1 MPRNTFQ
8 DYRNYDKEAQELIRK
23 LSNSDQYQMLEI
35 VVDQLQ
41 RRCSDERRKE
51 LEAVRNAIS
60 SNTRLDEFR
69 INRIVN
75 GYKSEMAQT
84 ARAKDGN
91 TIKYGKKA

>member
-8 DYRNYDKEAQELIRK
+8 DFRDYDKEARNLIKDLSANELYR
-23 LSNSDQYQMLEI
+23 LLQI

-51 LEAVRNAIS
+51 LEAVRKVICKHP
-60 SNTRLDEFR
+60 RVDEFR
-69 INRIVN
+69 IDRIIN
-75 GYKSEMAQT
+75 GYRSEMAQT
-84 ARAKDGN
+84 AKASDGN

>member
-8 DYRNYDKEAQELIRK
+8 DFRNYEKEARELVKNLR
-23 LSNSDQYQMLEI
+23 SGEFYQLLEI
-35 VVDQLQ
+35 VTGQLQ
-41 RRCSDERRKE
+41 QRCSDERRKE
-51 LEAVRNAIS
+51 LEAVRDVIVN
-60 SNTRLDEFR
+60 NPKLDEFR
-69 INRIVN
+69 IHRIIN

>member
-1 MPRNTFQ
+1 MPRNTYQ
-8 DYRNYDKEAQELIRK
+8 DYRDYNKEARNLIKDLKSTEL
-23 LSNSDQYQMLEI
+23 YQLLEI
-35 VVDQLQ
+35 VQDQLQ

-51 LEAVRNAIS
+51 LEAVRDVL
-60 SNTRLDEFR
+60 SNHPRLDEFR
-69 INRIVN
+69 TNRIIN

>member
-1 MPRNTFQ
+1 MSRKDYV

-23 LSNSDQYQMLEI
+23 LSSSEMYKLLEI
-35 VVDQLQ
+35 VVEQLQ

-69 INRIVN
+69 INKIIN
-75 GYKSEMAQT
+75 GYRSEMAQT

-91 TIKYGKKA
+91 TIKHGKKA

>member
-8 DYRNYDKEAQELIRK
+8 DFRNYEKEARELTKK
-23 LSNSDQYQMLEI
+23 LSNGEQYQLLEI
-35 VVDQLQ
+35 VIGQLQ

-51 LEAVRNAIS
+51 LEAVRDVITKNS
-60 SNTRLDEFR
+60 RLDEFR
-69 INRIVN
+69 ISRIIN

-91 TIKYGKKA
+91 TIKYSKKA

>member
-8 DYRNYDKEAQELIRK
+8 DYRNYDKEARELIK
-23 LSNSDQYQMLEI
+23 PLKSHELYQLLEI
-35 VVDQLQ
+35 VVGQLQ
-41 RRCSDERRKE
+41 RRQSDERVKE
-51 LEAVRNAIS
+51 LEAVREVIVNHP
-60 SNTRLDEFR
+60 RLDEHR
-69 INRIVN
+69 VNRIIN